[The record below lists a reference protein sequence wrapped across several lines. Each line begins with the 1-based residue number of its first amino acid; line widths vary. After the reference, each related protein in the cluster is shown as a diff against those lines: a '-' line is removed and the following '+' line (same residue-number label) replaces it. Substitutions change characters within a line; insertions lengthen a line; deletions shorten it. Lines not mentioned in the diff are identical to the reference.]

1 MAKFAV
7 GMRVRVNCPKSQ
19 VHGNEACVKRVGVP
33 GFDEESGDFI
43 GTEIYILCDAEY
55 EFCVFEDHE
64 LEPILPE
71 GAAPSIYSYQELM
84 DKLRE
89 GERV

>member
-1 MAKFAV
+1 MAKFFV
-7 GMRVRVNCPKSQ
+7 GMRVRLVGSEWLGFGPSPAGREARIIKKSAIGVNS
-19 VHGNEACVKRVGVP
+19 RRM
-33 GFDEESGDFI
+33 FDWGLMADDYGYVQANS
-43 GTEIYILCDAEY
+43 
-55 EFCVFEDHE
+55 HE

>member
-1 MAKFAV
+1 MAKFFV
-7 GMRVRVNCPKSQ
+7 GQRVRI
-19 VHGNEACVKRVGVP
+19 
-33 GFDEESGDFI
+33 I
-43 GTEIYILCDAEY
+43 GTVNPTMVIHVGKSGQIISGSRAFDAHW
-55 EFCVFEDHE
+55 CVDDLKATNGKRAVWAEHH